1 MRHLQPCGVLDRCD
15 DGLHLQVVLQ
25 AVDALLPPDAALLVP
40 AEGNPGVKDVEAVHP
55 DGTDPESACQGVGR
69 VQALGEHTGSQSI
82 LARICPLDN
91 LIQISVEAGQKKSYN
106 PIYCCFRF
114 LCNC

>member
-40 AEGNPGVKDVEAVHP
+40 AEGDPGIKDVEAVHP
-55 DGTDPESACQGVGR
+55 DGTDPESTCQGVGR

-91 LIQISVEAGQKKSYN
+91 LIQISVEAGQKKK
-106 PIYCCFRF
+106 
-114 LCNC
+114 L